1 MRAVAQRV
9 SKCSVKVGKRICG
22 SIDRG
27 LLVYLAVEQD
37 DTRKDL
43 DYLVDKIV
51 FLRIFPDSED
61 KMNLSLKDVGAKIMV
76 VSQFTL
82 LGDVRRGRRPSY
94 AHAARPEKA
103 MEYYQLFMERLSSYD
118 IHVESGEFRAKMA
131 VSSTNDGPVTI
142 IIDSHKLF

>member
-1 MRAVAQRV
+1 MRAIAQRV
-9 SKCSVKVGKRICG
+9 SECSVMVGKRICG

-27 LLVYLAVEQD
+27 LLVYMGVEQD

-43 DYLVDKIV
+43 DYLADKIV
-51 FLRIFPDSED
+51 FLRIFPDSEG
-61 KMNLSLKDVGAKIMV
+61 KMNLSVKDLGAEIMV

-103 MEYYQLFMERLSSYD
+103 MEYYQMFIERLSSYD
-118 IHVESGEFRAKMA
+118 IRVETGEFRAKMS
-131 VSSTNDGPVTI
+131 VSSINDGPVTI
-142 IIDSHKLF
+142 ILDSNKLF